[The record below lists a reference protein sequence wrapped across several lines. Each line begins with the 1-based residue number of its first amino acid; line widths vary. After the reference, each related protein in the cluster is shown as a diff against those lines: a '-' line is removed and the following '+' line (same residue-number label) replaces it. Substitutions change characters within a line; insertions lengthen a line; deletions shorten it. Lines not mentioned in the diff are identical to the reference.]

1 MPLRHYVMPRLL
13 KTVLWLNLVYAC
25 AKSLGA
31 MRSCIPWDMKH
42 VALGKSSTQR
52 IGRTV
57 TISPSMAA
65 IRLQTVC
72 LGLVGDLATTT
83 CPFLKDFVFFVQ
95 NSTSTTSPSCAATC
109 KYREIYYTQ
118 TRRLAAQ
125 TAPPR
130 HEATR
135 GQGAYRVEGRE
146 HGRTH
151 ANGDIQD
158 VLVETVQKAAKLLN
172 A

>member
-1 MPLRHYVMPRLL
+1 M
-13 KTVLWLNLVYAC
+13 
-25 AKSLGA
+25 
-31 MRSCIPWDMKH
+31 
-42 VALGKSSTQR
+42 
-52 IGRTV
+52 

-83 CPFLKDFVFFVQ
+83 CPFLKDLVFFVQ

-109 KYREIYYTQ
+109 ENREIYLTQ
-118 TRRLAAQ
+118 TRGL
-125 TAPPR
+125 PPKLR
-130 HEATR
+130 HQDTKLLGR
-135 GQGAYRVEGRE
+135 GQGAYRVERRE

-158 VLVETVQKAAKLLN
+158 VLVETVQQAAKLLN